1 MLSFPKSQFVKLA
14 YRVVFPFELRL
25 FNTSDDAENPDRL
38 YELFGI
44 VIHVG
49 VGYHHGHYVTIVKV
63 GGRWVV
69 FDDTNVGFIEEADIA
84 RYFGDSPGSGSA
96 YVLFYQAVDL
106 DYENLGLARPVPA
119 YETATTAPF
128 EPGSAPV
135 NPLETSA
142 PIRVASPAAMDIS
155 PSKVNTSLPLS
166 SPPNGLSS
174 SSSSLAGGGGLFGK
188 RQGSTSGPGLT
199 NEEKMDSEKLS
210 SGGGWFGTFRGRER
224 RATASSSGGLPSS
237 PSSEALSAQAP
248 PSSYR
253 PRVATNSAAGSAV
266 GEGDDGLSASSRTT
280 DSAQADKFSPQGSG
294 FASTSAS
301 SAPPQAQVRSES
313 PVELPAEELTP
324 QPAPASTST
333 YQNGLETIRP
343 SANAGTSVP
352 SESNPFEPVD
362 DFNPRNNVGIGS
374 PSQGQSSRFVSAPVT
389 SSASPQRQTT
399 SLGSAAGA
407 AFAPADRPLTRKE
420 QEKIAK
426 NRRRAS
432 AHVSSGPPN
441 HSNLPPSPSIGN
453 AGASDEGLGH
463 FTPAPSKRQSMRR
476 AFGFGKKS

>member
-1 MLSFPKSQFVKLA
+1 LLSFPKSQFVKLA

-210 SGGGWFGTFRGRER
+210 SGEDGSE
-224 RATASSSGGLPSS
+224 P
-237 PSSEALSAQAP
+237 SEAE
-248 PSSYR
+248 R
-253 PRVATNSAAGSAV
+253 
-266 GEGDDGLSASSRTT
+266 D
-280 DSAQADKFSPQGSG
+280 
-294 FASTSAS
+294 
-301 SAPPQAQVRSES
+301 
-313 PVELPAEELTP
+313 ELPLLLLVVCLALQVLKLSRLKLHLARIDP
-324 QPAPASTST
+324 AWQPTRR
-333 YQNGLETIRP
+333 LE
-343 SANAGTSVP
+343 V
-352 SESNPFEPVD
+352 
-362 DFNPRNNVGIGS
+362 
-374 PSQGQSSRFVSAPVT
+374 
-389 SSASPQRQTT
+389 
-399 SLGSAAGA
+399 L
-407 AFAPADRPLTRKE
+407 
-420 QEKIAK
+420 
-426 NRRRAS
+426 
-432 AHVSSGPPN
+432 
-441 HSNLPPSPSIGN
+441 
-453 AGASDEGLGH
+453 
-463 FTPAPSKRQSMRR
+463 
-476 AFGFGKKS
+476 